1 MDTLSILC
9 VFFYL
14 GRSWGQEQM
23 YVVTAPKVFYVGA
36 SENVVIQVYG
46 YTEPFAVTAAI
57 KSYPDKSFVYSSGQV
72 ILSPENKFQNSA
84 NLTIQPKDL
93 SEAAISHVY
102 LEVVSVHFSK
112 ATKIPLRYD
121 NGYLFIQTDRSV
133 YNLDHSVKVRVYS
146 LDEDLKP
153 SQREVILTFIDPEGS
168 EVAMVEKNNYTG
180 IITFPDFKIPSNPK
194 YGLWTIKAKYK
205 EDFTTTGTA
214 YFDVNSHDLYLKK
227 SQLSI
232 LVEPENYF
240 ISHKNFEDFKI
251 TIKARYS
258 YYKNVTEAEVSVFFG
273 IRDDL
278 YDNRKEMMDE
288 ATQRIQLIN
297 GVAQVNF
304 NTSKAIKNLPY
315 EGLED
320 LNNKYLNV
328 FVEVEESTGKFFRE
342 TKETDVKYVLFPYT
356 LNLVA
361 TPLFLKPGIPY
372 SIKVQVKDV
381 FAHFVGGITVIL
393 KAKVV
398 KTQAKTDLE
407 PRKSKTNSHDGVAL
421 FVVNIPT
428 DATALEFHIRTDDPY
443 LPEEYQASND
453 YQAVAYSSPRRSF
466 LSLSWTNGYK
476 SLLVGEQLSITVTPK
491 SPYVDKITHYNFL
504 ISSKGRIVHYG
515 MEKKLSGSSYQH
527 LNLSVTQHMVPT
539 AHLLVYYII
548 TEEQTAELVSDSVC
562 INIEEKCG
570 HQLQIHLSPDKD
582 IYSPGEAISLI
593 METQSESWVA
603 LTTINSVTH
612 SIQRRSKNP
621 MERVLQALDKSNQGS
636 GAGGGRNSAEVFD
649 LAGLTILTNANGS
662 QPNASRYK
670 HPVIKRCC
678 YDGTRLSEESCEE
691 RAVKITIGPKC
702 VKAFSECC
710 NRWNSMTHH
719 KARLLGS
726 TEPLMMYSVS
736 VLDVRR
742 NVLENWLWEVY
753 HIPKRYQLKL
763 VLPDL
768 PTTWEIQGVGITN
781 KGLCIADTLQLQ
793 VYGDHF
799 PTINDNAA
807 RLN

>member
-1 MDTLSILC
+1 M
-9 VFFYL
+9 
-14 GRSWGQEQM
+14 
-23 YVVTAPKVFYVGA
+23 
-36 SENVVIQVYG
+36 
-46 YTEPFAVTAAI
+46 
-57 KSYPDKSFVYSSGQV
+57 
-72 ILSPENKFQNSA
+72 
-84 NLTIQPKDL
+84 
-93 SEAAISHVY
+93 
-102 LEVVSVHFSK
+102 
-112 ATKIPLRYD
+112 
-121 NGYLFIQTDRSV
+121 
-133 YNLDHSVKVRVYS
+133 
-146 LDEDLKP
+146 
-153 SQREVILTFIDPEGS
+153 
-168 EVAMVEKNNYTG
+168 
-180 IITFPDFKIPSNPK
+180 
-194 YGLWTIKAKYK
+194 
-205 EDFTTTGTA
+205 
-214 YFDVNSHDLYLKK
+214 
-227 SQLSI
+227 
-232 LVEPENYF
+232 
-240 ISHKNFEDFKI
+240 
-251 TIKARYS
+251 
-258 YYKNVTEAEVSVFFG
+258 
-273 IRDDL
+273 
-278 YDNRKEMMDE
+278 
-288 ATQRIQLIN
+288 
-297 GVAQVNF
+297 
-304 NTSKAIKNLPY
+304 
-315 EGLED
+315 
-320 LNNKYLNV
+320 
-328 FVEVEESTGKFFRE
+328 
-342 TKETDVKYVLFPYT
+342 
-356 LNLVA
+356 
-361 TPLFLKPGIPY
+361 
-372 SIKVQVKDV
+372 
-381 FAHFVGGITVIL
+381 

-398 KTQAKTDLE
+398 KTQAKTDLK
-407 PRKSKTNSHDGVAL
+407 PRKSKTNYHDGVAL

-621 MERVLQALDKSNQGS
+621 MERVLQAPDKSNQGS

-662 QPNASRYK
+662 QPNDGLLKKMLRSRRDGKEEIESLASQFK

-719 KARLLGS
+719 KAVLLRS
-726 TEPLMMYSVS
+726 TE
-736 VLDVRR
+736 
-742 NVLENWLWEVY
+742 
-753 HIPKRYQLKL
+753 
-763 VLPDL
+763 
-768 PTTWEIQGVGITN
+768 
-781 KGLCIADTLQLQ
+781 CIS
-793 VYGDHF
+793 
-799 PTINDNAA
+799 
-807 RLN
+807 